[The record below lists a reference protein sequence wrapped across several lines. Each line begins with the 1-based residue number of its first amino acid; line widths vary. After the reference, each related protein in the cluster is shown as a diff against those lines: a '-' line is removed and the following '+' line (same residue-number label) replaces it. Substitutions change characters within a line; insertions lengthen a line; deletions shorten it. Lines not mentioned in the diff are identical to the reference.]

1 MRFFDLLN
9 LQDIILYFF
18 PAVLAILI
26 VGIALGYVHFRTSRS
41 EERMKRSYYTFPEDI
56 EDRQAPFPLSLIL
69 IIAGTVVWAFFYIL
83 VIGLWGVKSIIR
95 SGKTRNPKRVI
106 LCHLGGDLSSLS
118 HYPCERVFCFLCCG
132 GPGSADLGL
141 PAGQGCAR

>member
-1 MRFFDLLN
+1 MRFFELVN
-9 LQDIILYFF
+9 LQDMVLYFF

-26 VGIALGYVHFRTSRS
+26 FGIALGYVHFRTARS

-83 VIGLWGVKSIIR
+83 VIGLWGVKI
-95 SGKTRNPKRVI
+95 
-106 LCHLGGDLSSLS
+106 
-118 HYPCERVFCFLCCG
+118 
-132 GPGSADLGL
+132 
-141 PAGQGCAR
+141 

>member
-26 VGIALGYVHFRTSRS
+26 VGTALGYVHFRTSRS
-41 EERMKRSYYTFPEDI
+41 EERMKRSYHTFPEDI

-69 IIAGTVVWAFFYIL
+69 IIAGAVVWAFFYIL
-83 VIGLWGVKSIIR
+83 VIGLWGVRI
-95 SGKTRNPKRVI
+95 
-106 LCHLGGDLSSLS
+106 
-118 HYPCERVFCFLCCG
+118 
-132 GPGSADLGL
+132 
-141 PAGQGCAR
+141 

>member
-9 LQDIILYFF
+9 LQHIILYFF

-26 VGIALGYVHFRTSRS
+26 VGIALGFVHFRTSNS
-41 EERMKRSYYTFPEDI
+41 EERMRHSYYIFPEDI

-83 VIGLWGVKSIIR
+83 VLGLWGVRI
-95 SGKTRNPKRVI
+95 
-106 LCHLGGDLSSLS
+106 
-118 HYPCERVFCFLCCG
+118 
-132 GPGSADLGL
+132 
-141 PAGQGCAR
+141 

>member
-18 PAVLAILI
+18 PAVLAMLI
-26 VGIALGYVHFRTSRS
+26 VGIALGYVHFSSSRS
-41 EERMKRSYYTFPEDI
+41 EEGRHRVYYAFPEDI

-83 VIGLWGVKSIIR
+83 VTGLWGVRI
-95 SGKTRNPKRVI
+95 
-106 LCHLGGDLSSLS
+106 
-118 HYPCERVFCFLCCG
+118 
-132 GPGSADLGL
+132 
-141 PAGQGCAR
+141 

>member
-1 MRFFDLLN
+1 MSRPGALGTKEKIPMPHRSCLLAANGRHWGAKCMRFFDLLN

-56 EDRQAPFPLSLIL
+56 EDRQAPFPLTLIL
-69 IIAGTVVWAFFYIL
+69 IIAGAVVWAFLYIL
-83 VIGLWGVKSIIR
+83 VIGLWGVKI
-95 SGKTRNPKRVI
+95 
-106 LCHLGGDLSSLS
+106 
-118 HYPCERVFCFLCCG
+118 
-132 GPGSADLGL
+132 
-141 PAGQGCAR
+141 